1 MTAIYAKN
9 YGIIELPTLIEML
22 EYCLDVSAR
31 KSFIVCCWQKISI
44 NPFHSAVS
52 LISGGCKNTPR

>member
-31 KSFIVCCWQKISI
+31 KSYRLLL
-44 NPFHSAVS
+44 A
-52 LISGGCKNTPR
+52 KNFL